1 MKLIITGH
9 ASPDAWSMVV
19 LQGML
24 TLAFGVFIIV
34 YPQRTIVVL
43 LQILG
48 VFWVLEGG
56 LLVIAAAFGHI
67 HAIRWGALLGRG
79 LLSILA
85 GVVILSYPLVSAV
98 ITVSRL
104 ASILGL
110 LAIVFGL
117 MEVITA
123 VGIRETFSSKWS
135 LMVGGILSCVAGISL
150 LVHPFLSAAV
160 TMSLVGFLT
169 ITVGLVRMVLALR
182 LRVVKKHTT

>member
-1 MKLIITGH
+1 MKLIITGQ
-9 ASPDAWSMVV
+9 ASPDAWRMVV

-43 LQILG
+43 LHILG

-56 LLVIAAAFGHI
+56 LLVIAAAFGHMY
-67 HAIRWGALLGRG
+67 AIRWGALLGRG

-85 GVVILSYPLVSAV
+85 GVVILSYPLVSAM
-98 ITVSRL
+98 ITVARL

-117 MEVITA
+117 MEMITA
-123 VGIRETFSSKWS
+123 MGIRETFSSKWS
-135 LMVGGILSCVAGISL
+135 LMVGGILSGLVGVFL
-150 LVHPFLSAAV
+150 LIHPFLSAAV
-160 TMSLVGFLT
+160 TISLVGFLT

-182 LRVVKKHTT
+182 LRVVKEHG

>member
-1 MKLIITGH
+1 MKLIITGQ
-9 ASPDAWSMVV
+9 ASPDAWRMVV
-19 LQGML
+19 LQGLL

-34 YPQRTIVVL
+34 HPQRVILVL

-48 VFWVLEGG
+48 LFWVIEGG

-67 HAIRWGALLGRG
+67 YNIRWGALLGRG
-79 LLSILA
+79 FLSILA
-85 GVVILSYPLVSAV
+85 GVVVLSYPLVSAM
-98 ITVSRL
+98 ITVSLL
-104 ASILGL
+104 AFILGL

-117 MEVITA
+117 MELITA

-135 LMVGGILSCVAGISL
+135 LMVGGILSGLVGVFL

-169 ITVGLVRMVLALR
+169 ITVGLVRMVLALH
-182 LRVVKKHTT
+182 LRMVKEHG